1 VSSDQGDASAR
12 PQQLRE
18 PLDALERCPQMMDG
32 VHRPHQVEASGTQRQ
47 SQGIRLREHDVG
59 SDLRT
64 RDLQMC
70 RRQITT

>member
-18 PLDALERCPQMMDG
+18 PLDALERC
-32 VHRPHQVEASGTQRQ
+32 RQ